1 MFPACHT
8 NSVFSRNNELITI
21 NKDLYLIS
29 HYKLSVKHSLP
40 SHTMKSVLQ
49 ESFVMY
55 YSEMLQQDN
64 EINLLIKREP
74 QVVKLIKPY
83 VVNKDDDFEVDFNN
97 YIIEAFVFQNV

>member
-8 NSVFSRNNELITI
+8 NLVFSRNNELITI

-74 QVVKLIKPY
+74 QVVKLIKP
-83 VVNKDDDFEVDFNN
+83 NMWLTRMMTLRL
-97 YIIEAFVFQNV
+97 ISITTL